1 MIPYL
6 PVGRP
11 GGPVVLVYH
20 GLGASKE
27 VQRKELD
34 WLAGA
39 GFLGIAVDAVGHGE
53 RRWPDFEERMR
64 ADSANAFL
72 EMVRRTV
79 DEIPA
84 LVDHLSERFGP
95 SAFGIT
101 GISMGG
107 FITYA
112 APLVEPR
119 LRAAVSILGS
129 PDWNVGPGTSPSPAL
144 LEQSPHRFPERYPPL
159 ALLALN
165 AGRDVNVPAQ
175 HARSFVQR
183 LQPLYAGSPERLAY
197 HEYPDAEHF
206 MPEAEWNDLWGR
218 TVDWF
223 RRFL

>member
-1 MIPYL
+1 VIPYL

-20 GLGASKE
+20 GLGASKD
-27 VQRKELD
+27 VQRKELEA
-34 WLAGA
+34 LAAA
-39 GFLGIAVDAVGHGE
+39 GFMGIAVDAVGHGE
-53 RRWPDFEERMR
+53 RRWPDFEARMR
-64 ADSANAFL
+64 ADSANTFL
-72 EMVRRTV
+72 EMVRATV
-79 DEIPA
+79 DEIPD
-84 LVDHLSERFGP
+84 LVDHLTERFGP
-95 SAFGIT
+95 APLGIT

-129 PDWNVGPGTSPSPAL
+129 PDWRVGPGSDPRPEL
-144 LEQSPHRFPERYPPL
+144 LERSPHHFPERYYPL

-165 AGRDVNVPAQ
+165 AGRDVNVPAEP
-175 HARSFVQR
+175 ARQFVR
-183 LQPLYAGSPERLAY
+183 ALTPRYAPNPERLAY